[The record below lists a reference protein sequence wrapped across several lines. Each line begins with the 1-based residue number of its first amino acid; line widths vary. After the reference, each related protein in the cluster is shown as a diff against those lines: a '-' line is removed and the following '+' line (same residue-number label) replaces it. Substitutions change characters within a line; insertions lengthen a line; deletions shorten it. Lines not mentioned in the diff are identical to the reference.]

1 MSNRGITTENLLLL
15 LPEALT
21 QDPHIRALAEAYA
34 KAMEGR
40 LAEIDRM
47 RTVANLNGLDEK
59 LLDIL
64 AYDFKVDWYGY
75 DYPVE
80 AKRELL
86 KSSFQVHRKMGTKGA
101 VERALSAIYPGT
113 KVEEWFTYG
122 GEPFGFRIILDITKP
137 NVQISNDEILRA
149 VDMYKSLRSH
159 LEEGGI
165 TYRSRVHIV
174 VGTAWGYTIYS
185 ARRCGTYP
193 QVATRGGIARELVVV
208 ETAEGRAVYS
218 APMTGETVA
227 GTHPQTATQGG
238 QVGAVVIV
246 EGLDGQVVYAAPTTG
261 ETVTG
266 THPQTA
272 TKGGAGE
279 GGLTFTETAG
289 SAGVYARPCGSP
301 PGAL

>member
-75 DYPVE
+75 DYPMK

-174 VGTAWGYTIYS
+174 VGTAWGYAIYS

-193 QVATRGGIARELVVV
+193 QVSTRGGMARELVLV
-208 ETAEGRAVYS
+208 ETADGQAVYAS
-218 APMTGETVA
+218 PTAGEIIT
-227 GTHPQTATQGG
+227 GTHPQASTKGG
-238 QVGAVVIV
+238 KSDAAVIV
-246 EGLDGQVVYAAPTTG
+246 EGLDGQVVYTVPATG
-261 ETVTG
+261 EIITG

-272 TKGGAGE
+272 TMGEVVE
-279 GGLTFTETAG
+279 GGLTFTETVG
-289 SAGVYARPCGSP
+289 SVGVYARPCGRP
-301 PGAL
+301 LGAL